1 MSTIRSIGSPT
12 VAWLGLLL
20 AVALV
25 AAACGPAEPT
35 PTPTPTAT
43 ATPSKAATEAAP
55 KQVAVEVEP
64 TSTPEPATA
73 LEPTPVS
80 GLAQV
85 AAGGPGKIAFISNRD
100 GNPEIYVMND
110 DGSNQ
115 TRLTNHPAGDASP
128 TWSPDGSRIAFQS
141 DRDGNQ
147 EIYVMNDDGTNVTRL
162 TNNPDLDISPA
173 WSPDGTRIAY
183 VSRKGERIEEIYVMG
198 PDGSNPIR
206 LTFNL
211 AKDLAPVWSSDGA
224 RIAFLSERQDIK
236 EIYVMN
242 ADGSNQ
248 APLMDLQRTAG
259 GLFHR
264 HNAPAWSPGTRI
276 AFNSRT
282 GESHEIYVVNA
293 DGTGQTRLTNSPE
306 HVGFPTWSP
315 DGTKIA
321 FTSGRDEDGDIYVMN
336 ADGTGT
342 VRLTTHPGMDG
353 LPDWVPGSV
362 PATLVTAPTPT
373 PSIPTPTPAATVPR
387 LAVVGTALTEAAESP
402 VAGVH
407 INGNYAYVGSQ
418 NIGYEAPEHKTGIRI
433 LDISDP
439 TKPQLVGRIPLRS
452 VEFGSEAGGGG
463 SDDAPHSHGDAVA
476 TTIDSAAFQGDIA
489 IVLHGVPDTFGVEEY
504 QLPFGIWDVTDPA
517 DPQFLSPLNL
527 GNFFEFDILGD
538 KPADTK
544 AVKGHYFYTI
554 YSLGEPV
561 HGAQPA
567 DKHLAVV
574 DLSDPRNPVKVGDWQ
589 DTRQVHL
596 RALSVNAAGTR
607 VYIVGQFG
615 KELLIYVLDVQD
627 PTNPVELARFVW
639 PYPFAGNFSPGR
651 PVANA
656 DDSVV
661 IFPDGNWD
669 CGRASR
675 LHVLDTSDLADIR
688 EVSTIAFPESD
699 VCRRGPANWYWAH
712 DLAINGNLV
721 YSTWQGGGL
730 LVTDISDPANPLK
743 VARFLSPN
751 GKEPWLSDVD
761 LYGDLA
767 VTVAVWAPGLY
778 ILRPS
783 TIQSAETV
791 PAEQEPKPAPAQRL
805 ADDSTAL
812 QPILGRWEGFLQL
825 SRGDLEII
833 VDFSADEDGVHGSM
847 ISPRFDGSRTLA
859 NIRFDPPA
867 VYFEDGEGGV
877 YDGELAGDT
886 ISGTA
891 ELSRGSAPFSL
902 KRTGDGR

>member
-110 DGSNQ
+110 DG
-115 TRLTNHPAGDASP
+115 
-128 TWSPDGSRIAFQS
+128 
-141 DRDGNQ
+141 
-147 EIYVMNDDGTNVTRL
+147 TNVTRL

-173 WSPDGTRIAY
+173 WSPD
-183 VSRKGERIEEIYVMG
+183 
-198 PDGSNPIR
+198 
-206 LTFNL
+206 
-211 AKDLAPVWSSDGA
+211 
-224 RIAFLSERQDIK
+224 
-236 EIYVMN
+236 
-242 ADGSNQ
+242 
-248 APLMDLQRTAG
+248 
-259 GLFHR
+259 
-264 HNAPAWSPGTRI
+264 GTRI

-342 VRLTTHPGMDG
+342 VRLTTQPGMDG

-596 RALSVNAAGTR
+596 RALSVNAKGTR

-661 IFPDGNWD
+661 IFADGNWD

-675 LHVLDTSDLADIR
+675 LHVLDTSDLAD
-688 EVSTIAFPESD
+688 
-699 VCRRGPANWYWAH
+699 
-712 DLAINGNLV
+712 DLPPIG
-721 YSTWQGGGL
+721 
-730 LVTDISDPANPLK
+730 
-743 VARFLSPN
+743 
-751 GKEPWLSDVD
+751 
-761 LYGDLA
+761 
-767 VTVAVWAPGLY
+767 
-778 ILRPS
+778 
-783 TIQSAETV
+783 V
-791 PAEQEPKPAPAQRL
+791 PQIMR
-805 ADDSTAL
+805 
-812 QPILGRWEGFLQL
+812 
-825 SRGDLEII
+825 
-833 VDFSADEDGVHGSM
+833 H
-847 ISPRFDGSRTLA
+847 
-859 NIRFDPPA
+859 
-867 VYFEDGEGGV
+867 
-877 YDGELAGDT
+877 
-886 ISGTA
+886 
-891 ELSRGSAPFSL
+891 
-902 KRTGDGR
+902 